1 MAGEA
6 AEREGGSAIVRSSL
20 LDGFPEIG
28 HAFSTRQGG
37 VSRAPFA
44 TLNLGAN
51 VGDDPAAVAENRLRF
66 FGRVGL
72 EPDRVARVRQV
83 HGNAVLRVDAA
94 TASRAGFPHCLA
106 DGSGEFDALITDLPE
121 VGLAVSTAD
130 CTPILILDPVRGAV
144 GAVHAGWPGTA
155 KRIAVEVLSAMRRA
169 FATDPADCVVA
180 IGPSIRGCCYEVDS
194 PVVSAMAEALPT
206 WEACAVPSRPGHWRL
221 DLARV
226 NRALLEAAGVPSGQI
241 EDLGLCT
248 ACRNDLFFSHRA
260 ERGKTGRMLSVIV
273 RRGGGQGGYG
283 PDT

>member
-1 MAGEA
+1 MAGGA
-6 AEREGGSAIVRSSL
+6 AGRDGGAEVVRSPL
-20 LDGFPEIG
+20 LDRFPGFV

-44 TLNLGAN
+44 TLNLGAA

-66 FGRVGL
+66 FGRAGL
-72 EPDRVARVRQV
+72 DPDRVVRVRQV
-83 HGNAVLRVDAA
+83 HGNAVLQIDAA
-94 TASRAGFPHCLA
+94 IAARAGFPHCLA
-106 DGSGEFDALITDLPE
+106 DGSCEFDALITDLPD

-155 KRIAVEVLSAMRRA
+155 KRIAVEAISAMRRV
-169 FATDPADCVVA
+169 FATDPADCMVA
-180 IGPSIRGCCYEVDS
+180 IGPSIRGCCYEVDD
-194 PVVSAMAEALPT
+194 PVASAMAEALPS

-241 EDLGLCT
+241 EVLGFCT

-260 ERGKTGRMLSVIV
+260 ERGKTGRMLNVIM
-273 RRGGGQGGYG
+273 RRGAGQGAYRA
-283 PDT
+283 